1 MIKASTNEEEKLCIM
16 CNCYHNIIVTK
27 MIALEI
33 ISRLTIS
40 STIISH
46 MRQTCCE
53 NLDLF
58 ICICYMA
65 RNVECSSN
73 FPLTN
78 GYKYL
83 QFWKGSLHVNN

>member
-1 MIKASTNEEEKLCIM
+1 MRRRKLCIM
-16 CNCYHNIIVTK
+16 CDCYHNITITK

-33 ISRLTIS
+33 ISRSTIS
-40 STIISH
+40 STIILH
-46 MRQTCCE
+46 MRQTRSK
-53 NLDLF
+53 NLGLF
-58 ICICYMA
+58 ICIRYMA

-83 QFWKGSLHVNN
+83 QFWKGSLHVND